1 MIGFDYREMDDL
13 VEMFGRLEH
22 EFPKETD
29 KFLKKAG
36 KEQAKWIKK
45 GYRLKTK
52 KKTGNLLDGVETGK
66 PYIYNKDEH
75 QLRVYSKAPHAHLI
89 ESGHRLIKKDGS
101 EMKGTYVPA
110 LGKKLK
116 KSFVEGRRVVET
128 ERKAFEGEFYKMAD
142 EWIDEFLEVTK

>member
-1 MIGFDYREMDDL
+1 MTGFDYREIKEL
-13 VEMFGRLEH
+13 VKMFSTLEN

-36 KEQAKWIKK
+36 KEQAEWIKK
-45 GYRLKTK
+45 GYKLKTK
-52 KKTGNLLDGVETGK
+52 KKTGNLLKGVETGK
-66 PYIYNKDEH
+66 PYVYEGNSH
-75 QLRVYSKAPHAHLI
+75 QIRTYSKAHHAHLI
-89 ESGHRLIKKDGS
+89 ENGHRLIKKDGS

-116 KSFVEGRRVVET
+116 KSFVNGRRVVET
-128 ERKAFEGEFYKMAD
+128 ERKAFESEFYKMAD

>member
-1 MIGFDYREMDDL
+1 MTGFDYREIKEL
-13 VEMFGRLEH
+13 VKMFSTLEN

-36 KEQAKWIKK
+36 NKQVQRIKS
-45 GYRLKTK
+45 GYRSSTK
-52 KKTGNLLDGVETGK
+52 KRTGNLLKGVETGK
-66 PYIYNKDEH
+66 PYVYEGNSH
-75 QLRVYSKAPHAHLI
+75 QIRAYSKAPHAHLI
-89 ESGHRLIKKDGS
+89 ENGHRLIKNDGS

-128 ERKAFEGEFYKMAD
+128 ARKAFEGEFLKMAD
-142 EWIDEFLEVTK
+142 EWIDDFLGVNK